1 MFDIC
6 FGDIDVL
13 LVILAVRTWAI
24 WDMNRKVLII
34 LAIFTFVSIH
44 SRDLARRPYRLSNR
58 DLDSRLLLLLL

>member
-44 SRDLARRPYRLSNR
+44 SRDLARRPYRLSNH